1 MKNVFVLFSSSLL
14 TLLSVSQ
21 QKKNK
26 EVKKISSSS
35 SLASCFLFISLSFEL
50 PSSYF
55 LFSRRR
61 RFSTFLLCLLALL
74 WLLLL
79 LITTVRCVRFFPF
92 IFLPLS
98 LFPIQMPKLKVQLL
112 FSSLL
117 LVNVPRRRR
126 RLQLF
131 IKKET

>member
-26 EVKKISSSS
+26 EVKKFLLHLPLPVVFCSSRCHSSFLRAILLQSSSS
-35 SLASCFLFISLSFEL
+35 FFNFLTLPLSFTL
-50 PSSYF
+50 AVVVVDHHCS
-55 LFSRRR
+55 
-61 RFSTFLLCLLALL
+61 LCSL
-74 WLLLL
+74 
-79 LITTVRCVRFFPF
+79 FPF